1 MTLGNPERAIGGL
14 AVARPPGIELRPLGR
29 DDFEIA
35 LSLVR
40 ELYDLPRT
48 ESGAHRARFDS
59 LIRDVD
65 ASPFL
70 ALGEGEPAGIVIFR
84 FRRRM
89 ALATYEGWVSDLY
102 VRESFRRRGIGR
114 ALLAAAIAEWRL
126 RGGHQL
132 VLETAHT
139 NLAARAL
146 YESVGF
152 HEAGTHFQQRPMI
165 RQVPPIGVASRP
177 IEPSDLEAVRA
188 LLGFPVPPSTRRAAL
203 EQVFAAHLQEPDL
216 VARLALVDGAP
227 AGIIA
232 LQLREPFFASAPQ
245 AWIAELAVAEG
256 ARRGGIGRGLLES
269 ALAEAARRGAN
280 AAVLECDASADARQL
295 LAREGLQD
303 VGSSYRLARL
313 TPAP

>member
-14 AVARPPGIELRPLGR
+14 AVARPAGIELRPLGR

-40 ELYDLPRT
+40 ELYDLPHT
-48 ESGAHRARFDS
+48 ESAVHRARFDS
-59 LIRDVD
+59 LIGDVD

-70 ALGEGEPAGIVIFR
+70 AVGEGEPAGIIIFR

-102 VRESFRRRGIGR
+102 VREAYRRRGIGR

-146 YESVGF
+146 YESIGF
-152 HEAGTHFQQRPMI
+152 LQAGTHFQQRPMTL
-165 RQVPPIGVASRP
+165 RAPPTGVTPRP

-188 LLGFPVPPSTRRAAL
+188 LLGFPIPPAERLASL
-203 EQVFAAHLQEPDL
+203 EQVFAAHLHQSDL
-216 VARLALVDGAP
+216 IARLTVVDGAP
-227 AGIIA
+227 AGIVA
-232 LQLREPFFASAPQ
+232 LQLREPFFATAPQ
-245 AWIAELAVAEG
+245 AWIAELAVAEA

-269 ALAEAARRGAN
+269 ALAEAARHGAN
-280 AAVLECDASADARQL
+280 AAVLECDASAETRQL
-295 LAREGLQD
+295 LAREGFQD
-303 VGSSYRLARL
+303 VGSSYRLARA
-313 TPAP
+313 TSAS